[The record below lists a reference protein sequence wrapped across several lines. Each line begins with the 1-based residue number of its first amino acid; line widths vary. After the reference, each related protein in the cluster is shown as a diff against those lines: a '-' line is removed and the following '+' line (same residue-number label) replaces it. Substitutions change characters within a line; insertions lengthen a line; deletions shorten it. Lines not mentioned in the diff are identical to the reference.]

1 MARDEDVVTDRQTRT
16 QASRQETFQP
26 RNKASGT
33 GLAERAGLVVEG
45 LRKSYKRRPVVR
57 DVSLSVKR
65 GEAVGLLGPNG
76 AGKTTV
82 FYMITGLIA
91 ADAGRISLDGAD
103 ITHLPMYRRARLGIG
118 YLAQESSIFRGLTV
132 EENIRAVLELT
143 ESSRAKRDSQLR
155 ELLDEFSISHLRH
168 SPAVAL
174 SGGERRRVEI
184 ARALAAK
191 PQFMLLDEPF
201 AGIDPIAIS
210 DIRNLVRQLTARGI
224 GVLITDH
231 NVRETLELIDSAL
244 IIHEGQVL
252 THGTP
257 DEIVSNADVRRYYLG
272 ADFSL

>member
-1 MARDEDVVTDRQTRT
+1 MARDEDVMADRMP
-16 QASRQETFQP
+16 QAQEARRAEDPQAGSRGGRMP
-26 RNKASGT
+26 
-33 GLAERAGLVVEG
+33 ERAGLVVEG

-57 DVSLSVKR
+57 DVSLSVRR

-91 ADAGRISLDGAD
+91 ADSGRISLDGTE

-132 EENIRAVLELT
+132 EENIRAVLELVPGT
-143 ESSRAKRDSQLR
+143 RKTREAKLN
-155 ELLDEFSISHLRH
+155 ELLDEFSITHIRN

-184 ARALAAK
+184 ARALASS
-191 PQFMLLDEPF
+191 PEFMLLDEPF

-210 DIRNLVRQLTARGI
+210 DIRRLVRQLTSRGI
-224 GVLITDH
+224 GVLVTDH
-231 NVRETLELIDSAL
+231 NVRETLELIDTAL

-252 THGTP
+252 TQGTP
-257 DEIVSNADVRRYYLG
+257 EEIVSNPDVRRYYLG